1 MKRVLTGVQPTGELH
16 IGNYVGAIKPMIS
29 RQDKD
34 DVLVFVASYHA
45 LTSITDPI
53 KLANNTRS
61 IILDYVAF
69 GLDTSKCSIY
79 KQHSIS
85 EVAELAWILSC
96 ICPPSFVNTGAHK
109 DKIEN
114 GVNDTIGL
122 LSYPILQ
129 VADILIMKP
138 DIIPIGKDQIQ
149 HLEIAKDL
157 AEKFN
162 RLYGNVF
169 KIPEY
174 EISSDSQS
182 VVGTDGRKMSK
193 SYNNTICP
201 FMEEKQLKK
210 KIMSI
215 VTDSKQVNDVKTPD
229 TCNIFKIFSSIAGSN
244 DERTISLRNRYL
256 AGGMGYGYA
265 KNELFSLIM
274 DHFSVA
280 RDIRS
285 KMNIEDADSIS
296 YKGGLE
302 VKDIASETMEEV
314 RKAVGLI

>member
-1 MKRVLTGVQPTGELH
+1 MKRILTGVQPTGELH
-16 IGNYVGAIKPMIS
+16 IGNYVGAIKPMIA

-45 LTSITDPI
+45 LTSITDPA
-53 KLANNTRS
+53 KLAYNTRS

-69 GLDTSKCSIY
+69 GIDINKCSIY

-96 ICPPSFVNTGAHK
+96 ICPTSFMNTGAHK

-114 GVNDTIGL
+114 GANDNMGL

-138 DIIPIGKDQIQ
+138 DIIPIGKDQVQ

-174 EISSDSQS
+174 EINSNSES

-193 SYNNTICP
+193 SYNNVICP

-215 VTDSKQVNDVKTPD
+215 VTDSKEVNDLKTPD
-229 TCNIFKIFSSIAGSN
+229 TCNVFKMFSSIAGKE
-244 DERTISLRNRYL
+244 DERTHSLRNRYL

-285 KMNIEDADSIS
+285 SMNINDADEIA

-314 RKAVGLI
+314 RNAVGLI